1 MESAIEGSIEQVE
14 LAVFNQTKI
23 LNEVKQKEQGNI
35 DNYFNAIRLKS
46 ELSNNQDATKKGGKK
61 RKAKWLINYI
71 RMV

>member
-1 MESAIEGSIEQVE
+1 MDSAIEGSIEQVE

-46 ELSNNQDATKKGGKK
+46 ELSKNQDATKKGGKK
-61 RKAKWLINYI
+61 RKAK
-71 RMV
+71 

>member
-1 MESAIEGSIEQVE
+1 MDSAIEGSIEQVE

>member
-1 MESAIEGSIEQVE
+1 
-14 LAVFNQTKI
+14 
-23 LNEVKQKEQGNI
+23 
-35 DNYFNAIRLKS
+35 LKS

>member
-1 MESAIEGSIEQVE
+1 MDSAIEGSIEQAE

-46 ELSNNQDATKKGGKK
+46 ELSKNQDATKKGGKK

>member
-1 MESAIEGSIEQVE
+1 MDSAIEGSIEQAE

-35 DNYFNAIRLKS
+35 DNYFNTIRLKS

-61 RKAKWLINYI
+61 RQAKWLINDI